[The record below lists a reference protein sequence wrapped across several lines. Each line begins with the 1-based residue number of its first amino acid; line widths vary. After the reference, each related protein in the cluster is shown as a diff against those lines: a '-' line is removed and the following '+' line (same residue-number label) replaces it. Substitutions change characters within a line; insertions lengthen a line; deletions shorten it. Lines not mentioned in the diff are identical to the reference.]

1 MDDFEQKGGGNE
13 NEELPYL
20 FQMSGQKTFSKK
32 LARETTYKVK
42 FRDTWKDKK
51 MRNLQNELRDMF
63 DDILNRS
70 RGNNNDLGRVI
81 ITHRELNNSIVVPL
95 DTWSN
100 INSQRVMEA
109 VENVL
114 NSEENL
120 PLDTA
125 MQVTIGNIA
134 IPSGSGTMQIT
145 RLKGAH
151 NSIALK
157 KSLLQVSNDD
167 QMCLATAIGRC
178 FLKLCEIV
186 PLNKW
191 REITQDDDEDMNT
204 VQKVIKHGMTTKS
217 YYKHVSDSAVNNK
230 SYSKTMALTL
240 CKEAN
245 LPTDKPLSI
254 RDIDC
259 FENLLDVNILVL
271 SARLGNQFYRVG
283 NNTKRKNIYL
293 YLTGDSDGTGH
304 FDGIGS
310 INGFFGYGYF
320 CTSCLKPYTNKGRHS
335 CIETCSHQCK
345 VSDNEQGICSHCHR
359 TCRSEACYKRHNT
372 KDTYILE

>member
-1 MDDFEQKGGGNE
+1 
-13 NEELPYL
+13 
-20 FQMSGQKTFSKK
+20 
-32 LARETTYKVK
+32 
-42 FRDTWKDKK
+42 

-63 DDILNRS
+63 DDVLS
-70 RGNNNDLGRVI
+70 RARGI
-81 ITHRELNNSIVVPL
+81 NNSIVVPL
-95 DTWSN
+95 DSWSN
-100 INSQRVMEA
+100 INSQKVMEA

-114 NSEENL
+114 NSDENL

-125 MQVTIGNIA
+125 MQVTIGNIVV
-134 IPSGSGTMQIT
+134 PSGSGTMSIT

-151 NSIALK
+151 NSISLK

-167 QMCLATAIGRC
+167 QMCMATAMGRC
-178 FLKLCEIV
+178 YLKLCEVV

-191 REITQDDDEDMNT
+191 REVTKDDDQDMNT
-204 VQKVIKHGMTTKS
+204 FQKVIKHGMTTRS

-271 SARLGNQFYRVG
+271 SAKLGNKFYRVG
-283 NNTKRKNIYL
+283 NNTKRRSIYL
-293 YLTGDSDGTGH
+293 YLIGDSDGTGH

-310 INGFFGYGYF
+310 INGFLGTDIFA
-320 CTSCLKPYTNKGRHS
+320 
-335 CIETCSHQCK
+335 Q
-345 VSDNEQGICSHCHR
+345 VV
-359 TCRSEACYKRHNT
+359 
-372 KDTYILE
+372 